1 MVKCL
6 KNKNSLNVNFILL
19 LMSVSLST
27 LLRHFGEKN
36 NSEETYT
43 QKVSPEIKVE
53 KEEKTLVKK
62 KIKILKKNP
71 YKKTIKINFGKILYN
86 QKFKSISQCLEYIT
100 FGVCNDKIKEDI
112 PTLCKNIN
120 LNILIIKSNQN
131 ERIGNFNQKNNPV
144 AVIVYQNG
152 LYCPVSNMKKP
163 PFFFSSDTI
172 NFYIKN

>member
-1 MVKCL
+1 
-6 KNKNSLNVNFILL
+6 
-19 LMSVSLST
+19 MSVSLST
-27 LLRHFGEKN
+27 LLRHFGEKK

-53 KEEKTLVKK
+53 KEEKTSLGKK
-62 KIKILKKNP
+62 KLKILKKNP
-71 YKKTIKINFGKILYN
+71 YKKKTIKINFGKILYN

-100 FGVCNDKIKEDI
+100 FGVCNNKIKQDMQ
-112 PTLCKNIN
+112 TLCKNIN
-120 LNILIIKSNQN
+120 LNVLIIKSNQN
-131 ERIGNFNQKNNPV
+131 ERIGNFNLKNNPV

-152 LYCPVSNMKKP
+152 SYCPVSNMKKP